1 VEEGDIWSDGE
12 FLKDLQEGDD
22 LGDKMYNAITKAA
35 GVGYE
40 EICLIGSDNMEIS
53 PSVILEGFESLG
65 NSDIVIGPSRDGG
78 YYLIGMKKPHANI
91 FHISGWSTSTVL
103 EETLSKAKMLNLT
116 CHLLEELNDIDELE
130 DIRDEDRDYL
140 LN

>member
-1 VEEGDIWSDGE
+1 
-12 FLKDLQEGDD
+12 
-22 LGDKMYNAITKAA
+22 
-35 GVGYE
+35 
-40 EICLIGSDNMEIS
+40 
-53 PSVILEGFESLG
+53 
-65 NSDIVIGPSRDGG
+65 
-78 YYLIGMKKPHANI
+78 MKKPHANI